1 MRIICFIFF
10 QLCMNGLMSQTTFM
24 TTEGS
29 VKAYLEEGLLQAYSI
44 PYAAPPINDLRWKE
58 PKQPAQHEAVW
69 DGKNH
74 SDMSAQIRT
83 KVIGGTAP
91 FGTVV
96 GSEDCLY
103 LDIVTHENRATV
115 RPVIVWIHG
124 GSNIAGTKS
133 DEVYEAHSLA
143 RNTDAVVV
151 KVNYRL
157 GIFGSFYH
165 PELHEN
171 DTVSASGNYT
181 LLDLVAALKWIQANI
196 ESFGGDP
203 TNVTLVGESAGCINI
218 WSLLCSPLSNGLF
231 HKAVCLSGLPNIQ
244 SAKKAYKYDEEII
257 QKLFIKQGKA
267 ADKKAAG
274 KLLKN
279 LPSDSLASFLYGL
292 STSEILLATKGFS
305 HHFIADGYTL
315 KESGFSTMK
324 KDNVVQMPIIVSMT
338 GEEAS
343 YFGVEKALGLTS
355 EELWEIINTN
365 ENIQDIEKF
374 VSSDKYNKYRKKV
387 TRQSCLL
394 HKLVELY
401 LKKYER
407 SNSEIYRLQFEATPG
422 KSPWKEVFMA
432 THASDLIYLF
442 DKRSFNAPHFFTFL
456 EPEDQAL
463 FEKQVKQYHAY
474 LKNFIR
480 TGKPGTVNGLEWP
493 VWNKKDSD
501 VIHLKTDHFQL
512 GE

>member
-1 MRIICFIFF
+1 MRIICFICF
-10 QLCMNGLMSQTTFM
+10 QLCMTGLLSQTTFM
-24 TTEGS
+24 TTEGP
-29 VKAYLEEGLLQAYSI
+29 VKAYLEEGLLQVYSI
-44 PYAAPPINDLRWKE
+44 PYAAPPIDDLRWKE
-58 PKQPAQHEAVW
+58 PKTPAQHDAIW

-74 SDMSAQIRT
+74 HDMSAQIRT

-103 LDIVTHENRATV
+103 LDILTHKNRSAL

-165 PELHEN
+165 PELHKN
-171 DTVSASGNYT
+171 DTLSASGNYT
-181 LLDLVAALKWIQANI
+181 LLDLLAALKWIQANI

-203 TNVTLVGESAGCINI
+203 TNVTLVGESAGCINT
-218 WSLLCSPLSNGLF
+218 WSLLCSPLSKGLF
-231 HKAVCLSGLPNIQ
+231 HKAVCLSGFPLIK
-244 SAKKAYKYDEEII
+244 STRKAAKYDEKII
-257 QKLFIKQGKA
+257 QKLVVNQGKA
-267 ADKKAAG
+267 EDEKAAA

-279 LPSDSLASFLYGL
+279 LPTDSLASFLYGL

-305 HHFIADGYTL
+305 HHFVADGYTL
-315 KESGFSTMK
+315 KESGFSSMK
-324 KDNVVQMPIIVSMT
+324 KDNVARMPIIVSVT

-343 YFGVEKALGLTS
+343 YFGVEEALGLTS
-355 EELWEIINTN
+355 EELWKTINTD
-365 ENIQDIEKF
+365 ENIQHIEKF
-374 VSSDKYNKYRKKV
+374 VSNKKYDKYRKKV
-387 TRQSCLL
+387 IRKSRLL
-394 HKLVELY
+394 HILVGLY
-401 LKKYER
+401 LKKFQR
-407 SNSEIYRLQFEATPG
+407 NNSEIYRLQFEATPG

-432 THASDLIYLF
+432 THASDLTYLF
-442 DKRSFNAPHFFTFL
+442 DKSSFKAPHFFTFL
-456 EPEDQAL
+456 EPEDQPL
-463 FEKQVKQYHAY
+463 FEKQVEQYHTY

-493 VWNKKDSD
+493 VWNRKASH
-501 VIHLKTDHFQL
+501 VIHLKTDSFQL
-512 GE
+512 DE